1 MKLWHY
7 IIRRLLLLIPILLGV
22 SIIVFALAHSIP
34 GDPAYM
40 WAGGIKSTPEQ
51 VNITKEKFKLNEPL
65 HIQYFYYL
73 SNLFHGDLGISA
85 TTGNPVARDLIT
97 YFPATFELTTFATII
112 AIIIGIPL
120 GVVSATKRDKLPD
133 ILSRIFALAGAS
145 IPIFWLGL
153 ALKYIFYYRLGILP
167 AIGRGEVAQT
177 ITGLYTIDNLIVG
190 RLDLLVDN
198 IKHLIMP
205 SICLAF
211 VMLATITRVMRS
223 SMLEVLGEDYIRTAR
238 AKGLRERKVIYKHA
252 LRNALIPTVTVIG
265 MSYGALLAGS
275 VLTETIFSW
284 DGIGCYAVD
293 AIKNLDY
300 SAIMGFTLLVAFIF
314 VIANLIVDILYCI
327 IDPRI
332 RYG

>member
-40 WAGGIKSTPEQ
+40 LAGGIKSTPEQ
-51 VNITKEKFKLNEPL
+51 VNITREKFKLNEPL

-97 YFPATFELTTFATII
+97 CFPATFELTTFATII

-120 GVVSATKRDKLPD
+120 GVVSATRRDKLPD

-153 ALKYIFYYRLGILP
+153 ALKYIFYYRLDILP
-167 AIGRGEVAQT
+167 GRGRGEVAQT

-314 VIANLIVDILYCI
+314 VIVNLIVDILYCI